1 MSPLPQKTS
10 RLHRI
15 KRIAVTGGPGGGKT
29 TVWRTLA
36 AANQQRIVAV
46 PEVATLLF
54 RHVFPQVESEAERRA
69 VQSAIFLVQEQL
81 ETFHAAR
88 ARPGQALLC
97 DRGTCDG
104 GGYWPAGPEAFFT
117 SMGTS
122 WQAELARYDAV
133 LFLETAAVGGYSI
146 ADGNE
151 TRTETLAEAIAIDS
165 NLRSVW
171 ASHPHFLHVPHEA
184 DFTVKMARAL
194 AELDEI
200 LSA

>member
-1 MSPLPQKTS
+1 
-10 RLHRI
+10 
-15 KRIAVTGGPGGGKT
+15 
-29 TVWRTLA
+29 
-36 AANQQRIVAV
+36 
-46 PEVATLLF
+46 
-54 RHVFPQVESEAERRA
+54 
-69 VQSAIFLVQEQL
+69 
-81 ETFHAAR
+81 
-88 ARPGQALLC
+88 
-97 DRGTCDG
+97 
-104 GGYWPAGPEAFFT
+104 
-117 SMGTS
+117 MGTS
-122 WQAELARYDAV
+122 WEAELARYDAV